1 MKTKLNKEI
10 TDYVVNFLY
19 KDKSFDKLYNKL
31 NAKPFHKED
40 LRQYIA
46 EYFLTIKKTDK
57 INELFNENKL
67 GNYISGIMYH
77 SLKYKSSP
85 FYKTFIKEQHQYD
98 YDIENL
104 DLIQYADSDD
114 LDIRK
119 QKLYNALQKTKFNWI
134 ELMIFKDYFFDKQI
148 TYKKLADEYN
158 VTKGYIYLQ
167 ITEIKKKIK
176 ENL

>member
-10 TDYVVNFLY
+10 ANYVINFLY
-19 KDKSFDKLYNKL
+19 ENNQFDKVYNRLK
-31 NAKPFHKED
+31 AKPYHKED

-57 INELFNENKL
+57 INELYNQNKL

-77 SLKYKSSP
+77 SIKSKSSP
-85 FYKTFIKEQHQYD
+85 FYKIFIKEDFNYD

-104 DLIQYADSDD
+104 ELSEQVDD
-114 LDIRK
+114 NYENRK
-119 QKLYNALQKTKFNWI
+119 QQLFNALEKTKFNWI
-134 ELMIFKDYFFDKQI
+134 ELMIFQDYFFDQQA
-148 TYKKLADEYN
+148 TYQKIADDYN
-158 VTKGYIYLQ
+158 VTKGYIFIQ
-167 ITEIKKKIK
+167 VNTIKKKIK